1 MYPGHFS
8 SLCSV
13 TLGTTAEAAFE
24 EQEVLI
30 PAGKHPD
37 LCSHSRGRQRQG
49 EDQEGQAQ
57 VPGGSRNLV
66 ILPKRSGLWA
76 VGSVGD
82 VGGKGEEAFFFRNLL
97 WKGPGFF
104 PIYPVLQTTSINN
117 KTLLF

>member
-24 EQEVLI
+24 EQGVLI

-57 VPGGSRNLV
+57 VPGGSTNLV

-97 WKGPGFF
+97 GKGPGFF
-104 PIYPVLQTTSINN
+104 FYISCPPNHLYQ
-117 KTLLF
+117 